1 MWCLSCMSETW
12 GSDFDYFMKIY
23 SLMPFDAFN
32 GSLVEHCLIY
42 VSGLKLVTY
51 SCIQGTRRA
60 KSPKECALVVTGL
73 TGDRHR
79 SDRCRSSETTWM
91 GDSALV
97 PGWLGMPLYAA
108 GWPNPYDQVTREW
121 PNFQEKGWFGVKG
134 NERLNTF
141 QLINHLCVVTKFGM
155 RLTKFLIE

>member
-1 MWCLSCMSETW
+1 MWCFSCISETW

-32 GSLVEHCLIY
+32 GSLVEHCPIH
-42 VSGLKLVTY
+42 VAGFKLVTY
-51 SCIQGTRRA
+51 SRMQGTRKE
-60 KSPKECALVVTGL
+60 KSPKRCKLVVTGL

-79 SDRCRSSETTWM
+79 SDRCRPTKSTWVR
-91 GDSALV
+91 DPTPV
-97 PGWLGMPLYAA
+97 PGWPGTPLYVA
-108 GWPNPYDQVTREW
+108 GWPDPYDRVTRVW

-134 NERLNTF
+134 YEGLNTF

-155 RLTKFLIE
+155 SLTKFLIE